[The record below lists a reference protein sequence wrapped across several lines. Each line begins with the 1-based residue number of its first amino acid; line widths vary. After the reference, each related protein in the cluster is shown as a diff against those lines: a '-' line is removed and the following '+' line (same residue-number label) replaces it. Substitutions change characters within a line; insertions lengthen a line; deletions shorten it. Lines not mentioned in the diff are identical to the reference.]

1 LIKIVPATAATDFA
15 AVAQLYYD
23 TWQVAYRDLVP
34 AGYLDQLTP
43 TTWHP
48 EKRQNQTLLA
58 LAEDQLAGVCAFGP
72 ARDSRFAGAGELYSI
87 YVHPAQQHQGIGQL
101 LMQGALARLEPDFS
115 SIYLVVLTN
124 NLPARRFY
132 EQQGF
137 HATSQRKQT
146 QTDFGPLEE
155 AIYGRGPQFV
165 KNND

>member
-1 LIKIVPATAATDFA
+1 MIKIVPATAATDFA

-43 TTWHP
+43 ATWQP
-48 EKRQNQTLLA
+48 EKRENKTLLA
-58 LAEDQLAGVCAFGP
+58 LADNRLAGVCAFGP
-72 ARDSRFAGAGELYSI
+72 ARDADFAGAGELYSI

-101 LMQGALARLEPDFS
+101 LLQGALARLEPDFS
-115 SIYLVVLTN
+115 SIYLVVQTN

-132 EQQGF
+132 KRQGF
-137 HATSQRKQT
+137 HATGYHRQT

-155 AIYGRGPQFV
+155 VIYGSGPQFEL
-165 KNND
+165 